1 MFRNGLMVLIS
12 ALSLVVFT
20 ACSDNDDIPKASVA
34 VLHASPDAPK
44 VDIKVN
50 DDTVL
55 EGVDFAIGSG
65 LLALN
70 SDTYTI
76 AVDGILPGD
85 KRTTVIGPVALDFDG
100 NTRYVIIAA
109 NNVLNIEPIVVT
121 APFTKVDS
129 DQVRVQVV
137 HATATAP
144 EVDVYVTAPDADIN
158 DTSPLGTFGYKA
170 NLGPVEVPSG
180 DYRIRVAPKGTKN
193 VLFDSGS
200 VPLEGG
206 NDLVITAVANTKI
219 GEGYAPIQL
228 VVLDGTTSFVIS
240 DKDTPASVRV
250 IHDSP
255 DAPAV
260 DIIVNNNFN
269 EPLVEDFAYTD
280 FTPYVNVASGTYN
293 IKVAVADTQNAV
305 IDANLTFEKGS
316 MQSVYAVNE
325 VSKIEPLILN
335 DDNRSVATEAKV
347 RLVHGSPTAGSVDI
361 YVTAPDANIS
371 SVAPAFSGVQFK
383 EETGY
388 VSLDEGDYRVR
399 VTPTGSKDAVIDTD
413 TISFNAGGV
422 YTAIARDA
430 TDTETELFGLIL
442 LDDFNKN

>member
-12 ALSLVVFT
+12 ALLLVVFT

-180 DYRIRVAPKGTKN
+180 DYRIRVTPKGTKN

-250 IHDSP
+250 IHDSS

-371 SVAPAFSGVQFK
+371 SVEPAFSGVQFK

-388 VSLDEGDYRVR
+388 VSLYEGDYRVR

-430 TDTETELFGLIL
+430 TNDETEPFGLIL